1 MALTTKPRWDKYDPY
16 VANFRGPLAADVNL
30 ATQAN
35 AVLAVGVN
43 SSGAITVG
51 AGQTGVKGV
60 TIIPVGVDMHGV
72 LLDGGVN
79 IEAGDICDVGKHGEI
94 TNFKPF
100 QPSGT
105 APAAAAGTNYY
116 GHADGAVLPST
127 GPGAVYVGHTVEADR
142 LIVEVS
148 DDGPASAIQD
158 NVPVGLAAVGGTGQA
173 VLTWTPVRN
182 ATGYK
187 VEKSTNGGST
197 WSSAGTPTAATQ
209 TVTGL
214 SAGTVQFRVVSTVAT
229 VDSASSP
236 VVSATVS

>member
-1 MALTTKPRWDKYDPY
+1 MTLTTKPRWDKYDPY
-16 VANFRGPLAADVNL
+16 VANFRGPLAADVDL

-60 TIIPVGVDMHGV
+60 LIIPVGVDMHGA

-79 IEAGDICDVGKHGEI
+79 IEAGDIADVGKHGEI
-94 TNFKPF
+94 TNFSPW

-105 APAAAAGTNYY
+105 APSAAAGTNYY
-116 GHADGAVLPST
+116 GHPDGAVLPST

-148 DDGPASAIQD
+148 DNGPAAALSS
-158 NVPVGLAAVGGTGQA
+158 NVPVGFAAVGGTGQA
-173 VLTWTPVRN
+173 VLTWTPVRG

-187 VEKSTNGGST
+187 VQKSTDGST
-197 WSSAGTPTAATQ
+197 YSSAATPTAATA

-214 SAGTVQFRVVSTVAT
+214 SAGTVYFKVLATVAT
-229 VDSASSP
+229 VDSDYCTP
-236 VVSATVS
+236 VTVTVS

>member
-51 AGQTGVKGV
+51 AGQTGIKGV

-79 IEAGDICDVGKHGEI
+79 IEAGDITDVGKHGEI
-94 TNFKPF
+94 TNFKPW
-100 QPSGT
+100 QPTGT
-105 APAAAAGTNYY
+105 APASAAGTNYY
-116 GHADGAVLPST
+116 GHPDGAVLPST

-148 DDGPASAIQD
+148 DNGPASALQ
-158 NVPVGLAAVGGTGQA
+158 NAVPVGLAGVGATAQV

-187 VEKSTNGGST
+187 VQKSTDNST
-197 WSSAGTPTAATQ
+197 FTAAGTPTATTQ

-214 SAGTVQFRVVSTVAT
+214 TAGSANHFRVLATVGG
-229 VDSASSP
+229 VDSAYSTS
-236 VVSATVS
+236 VQVTVL

>member
-43 SSGAITVG
+43 SSGAVTVG

-79 IEAGDICDVGKHGEI
+79 IEAGDITDVGKHGEI
-94 TNFKPF
+94 TNFAPW

-116 GHADGAVLPST
+116 GHPDGAVLPST

-148 DDGPASAIQD
+148 DNGPAAALQS
-158 NVPVGLAAVGGTGQA
+158 NVPVGLAGVGGTSQV

-187 VEKSTNGGST
+187 VQKSTNNST
-197 WSSAGTPTAATQ
+197 WTAAGTPTAATQ

-214 SAGTVQFRVVSTVAT
+214 TAGAANYFQVLAT
-229 VDSASSP
+229 VGTDSAYCTS
-236 VVSATVS
+236 VQVTVL